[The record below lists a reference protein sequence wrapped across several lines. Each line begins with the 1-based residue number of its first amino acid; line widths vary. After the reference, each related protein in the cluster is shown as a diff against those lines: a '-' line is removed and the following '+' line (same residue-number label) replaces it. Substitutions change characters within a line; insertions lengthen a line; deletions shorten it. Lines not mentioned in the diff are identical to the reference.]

1 MIEESGVPI
10 ARQIH
15 ANVFVILLGYIC
27 YTYIYIYI
35 YTYICTEIHASFF
48 FLGFHAMSDF
58 PCVIVEVL

>member
-15 ANVFVILLGYIC
+15 ANLFVILLGYIC
-27 YTYIYIYI
+27 YTYIYIH
-35 YTYICTEIHASFF
+35 ICTEIHASFF